1 MREDLFRDLLLTF
14 DNDVFQLL
22 MVRIH
27 QLDNILLVIYC
38 PLDTRSAEFS
48 AAHTNLDIV
57 WSSLPNPISIDTI
70 LGDLNLPQSAV
81 KWVRDDFALKHILMQ
96 QVDHV
101 THGVDTLDLIYQ

>member
-1 MREDLFRDLLLTF
+1 MYLQEDLTGDLLLTF
-14 DNDVFQLL
+14 DIDVFQLL
-22 MVRIH
+22 MVHIH
-27 QLDNILLVIYC
+27 QLDDILAVIYC

-96 QVDHV
+96 QVDQV
-101 THGVDTLDLIYQ
+101 THGIDIGRY